1 MIENSPAQ
9 AAESKASE
17 PLAAANPSS
26 PPKADL
32 AYAGLAGAESV
43 AGRLAGELLD
53 AVDSGSSAAL
63 LEALSRIAL
72 LDPDLEVLGETSGN
86 DHVEREKLEILR
98 ALAVQ
103 MRLDLHAMLMHI
115 YQRIEAS
122 RGYLDIAR
130 HLAGR
135 APGAGADLGNA
146 LPRLGL
152 ERGIAPGGRE
162 LDVTGRSGE
171 I

>member
-1 MIENSPAQ
+1 MIKSTPPQSMNAT
-9 AAESKASE
+9 ASE
-17 PLAAANPSS
+17 PLAASAR
-26 PPKADL
+26 
-32 AYAGLAGAESV
+32 AESPNRES
-43 AGRLAGELLD
+43 ASCRLAAQLLD

-72 LDPDLEVLGETSGN
+72 IDLNAPIGEEVDVRDDL
-86 DHVEREKLEILR
+86 EREKLELLR

-115 YQRIEAS
+115 CQRIEAS
-122 RGYLDIAR
+122 RGYLEVAR
-130 HLAGR
+130 QLAGR
-135 APGAGADLGNA
+135 TPDSGCDLGNA

-152 ERGIAPGGRE
+152 NGGTEMGGRE
-162 LDVTGRSGE
+162 FDATVQNGD